1 MERKDFQA
9 YRAICYVLK
18 RCHTLGISFD
28 CLLNHP
34 DLARFHLSAKKLTD
48 LLFLAQYRG
57 EIRGLPRDLSRL
69 KPSTAIYSTDV

>member
-18 RCHTLGISFD
+18 RANTLGISFG

-34 DLARFHLSAKKLTD
+34 ELARFHLSAKKLTD

-69 KPSTAIYSTDV
+69 KQSTAIYSTDV